1 MCGPVL
7 PIIATGL
14 AVAGQGIS
22 TISAMHQAQYQ
33 RDAALRQAALE
44 RSAAQDARDET
55 IRAVQDQYRQ
65 MAAEEGRQ
73 RVAAAA
79 GGVGVDFGTAADA
92 VDSTRLTGAARI
104 SDITAQGARAVRQAD
119 AETFGE
125 FFFAKRAFF
134 EEFFHQSFV
143 VFGCGLHEGVMP
155 FVGALFMFGG
165 DVFFLWFAS
174 TGREEVH
181 DHAQGVDDGVE
192 IRALIDREL
201 NGQHARTKTVD
212 GLLQGHFKIRF
223 FVIDLIDHEYGRCV
237 VFFNMF
243 PY

>member
-14 AVAGQGIS
+14 AVTGQGIS

-55 IRAVQDQYRQ
+55 TRAVQDQYRQ

-92 VDSTRLTGAARI
+92 VDSTRMTGAARI
-104 SDITAQGARAVRQAD
+104 TDIAAQGARAVRQAD
-119 AETFGE
+119 AGAA
-125 FFFAKRAFF
+125 FAMGRA
-134 EEFFHQSFV
+134 S
-143 VFGCGLHEGVMP
+143 
-155 FVGALFMFGG
+155 A
-165 DVFFLWFAS
+165 AS
-174 TGREEVH
+174 
-181 DHAQGVDDGVE
+181 AQGQTALLSGLVNMGQSVLSGARQYGAM
-192 IRALIDREL
+192 RARI
-201 NGQHARTKTVD
+201 G
-212 GLLQGHFKIRF
+212 
-223 FVIDLIDHEYGRCV
+223 
-237 VFFNMF
+237 
-243 PY
+243 